1 MKINVGYDNKL
12 DNGDILNGTPQDF
25 FTNPSDYRHGTPPH
39 AWLNLVT
46 HLRDYCNINSI
57 ELNIQP
63 CSHFLERDEKFI
75 YPLGTSYG
83 PEYWLGLDDDYKH
96 KLFEFIPSRV
106 KEHIIKG
113 KVLVVLDLS
122 FEGFPLDYNHHN
134 AGYFNVLDEIHKRL
148 TSEKFP
154 EKNFV
159 FYNANMLSIEK
170 YSEYWD
176 IEKKC
181 NIIEVLHNERMVRD
195 QIELQLPIYFDEMY
209 NYKKDNLEKIKY
221 YLWLCRRKRS
231 YRIAMTA
238 GLNQRNIID
247 KGLVSFSLDSEVN
260 IGDMSKKRFLNEH
273 SYPYN
278 KDISTSAFFEHGNI
292 EELVDKT
299 PFIAD
304 VEDFSPNLSMVFN
317 RALYDNTFFNLL
329 SETHF
334 DVRTIFLSEKVFKCV
349 AWYSPI
355 LFMTTPGSIEK
366 FESLGYKSFEPFI
379 NQEYDKEENNGKRL
393 KMILDEC
400 ERICEMDSKSMLDW
414 YKDQREILEH
424 NYNIWTTKNSYYQPA
439 KEVAQIYEGV

>member
-159 FYNANMLSIEK
+159 FYNANMLSIEQ

-247 KGLVSFSLDSEVN
+247 KGLVS
-260 IGDMSKKRFLNEH
+260 
-273 SYPYN
+273 
-278 KDISTSAFFEHGNI
+278 TSVFFEHGNI

>member
-1 MKINVGYDNKL
+1 
-12 DNGDILNGTPQDF
+12 
-25 FTNPSDYRHGTPPH
+25 
-39 AWLNLVT
+39 
-46 HLRDYCNINSI
+46 
-57 ELNIQP
+57 
-63 CSHFLERDEKFI
+63 
-75 YPLGTSYG
+75 
-83 PEYWLGLDDDYKH
+83 
-96 KLFEFIPSRV
+96 
-106 KEHIIKG
+106 
-113 KVLVVLDLS
+113 
-122 FEGFPLDYNHHN
+122 
-134 AGYFNVLDEIHKRL
+134 
-148 TSEKFP
+148 
-154 EKNFV
+154 
-159 FYNANMLSIEK
+159 
-170 YSEYWD
+170 
-176 IEKKC
+176 
-181 NIIEVLHNERMVRD
+181 
-195 QIELQLPIYFDEMY
+195 
-209 NYKKDNLEKIKY
+209 
-221 YLWLCRRKRS
+221 
-231 YRIAMTA
+231 MTA

-329 SETHF
+329 SENHF